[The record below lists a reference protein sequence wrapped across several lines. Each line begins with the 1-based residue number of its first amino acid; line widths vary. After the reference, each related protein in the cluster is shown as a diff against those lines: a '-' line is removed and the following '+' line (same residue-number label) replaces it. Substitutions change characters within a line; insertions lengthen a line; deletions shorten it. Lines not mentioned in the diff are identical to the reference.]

1 MKVKVD
7 YDLCQ
12 GHGMCVL
19 EVPEVFALDKD
30 DRQVRLLTDEP
41 DESLRAAVS
50 SAVKYCPTTALGIED
65 QSLED

>member
-1 MKVKVD
+1 
-7 YDLCQ
+7 
-12 GHGMCVL
+12 MCVL
-19 EVPEVFALDKD
+19 EAPEVFALDKGD
-30 DRQVRLLTDEP
+30 TQVRLLTDEP